1 MSDLDNF
8 TKAELIATV
17 EELAGKVDRIDRLL
31 DNVSFSGCPPIRL
44 CDWGIGDCRKCWFDW
59 MGGNQ

>member
-17 EELAGKVDRIDRLL
+17 EELAEKVGRIDKLL
-31 DNVSFSGCPPIRL
+31 DNVSFSGCPPIEL
-44 CDWGIGDCRKCWFDW
+44 CDSDIGDCRKCWLDW
-59 MGGNQ
+59 LEENQ